1 MKKII
6 SVLII
11 CLLLSLTCGTMV
23 EQAIDSIEIS
33 FVFNRMPTIASNQ
46 FAVWIE
52 NSNGEMIQTLYV
64 TDFTAKRRG
73 YEKRE
78 MSLSSWVSAADP
90 AGMNKT
96 MKAFEKTLS
105 DLQLDCLD
113 LYLIHWPANSRRFS
127 DLDSINL
134 DTWRAMT
141 DLYNVGKV
149 RAIGVSNFQ
158 PKHLRS
164 LLETEVKPMVN
175 QIRFH
180 PGMMQREIV
189 SFCKENGLIVE
200 AWSPLGQGKVLSDPV
215 LQEIADRYGKSTA
228 QVCIKWCL
236 QHDICPLPK
245 SVTPDRIKANAE
257 VFDFLLTD
265 EEMTKIDEMDRGE
278 IVDSDNIDF

>member
-1 MKKII
+1 MKKLTDCFQLSNGVSLPCVGYGTWQTPDGEIASKSVKLAIEAGYRHIDCAAVYANEI
-6 SVLII
+6 SVGRGIK
-11 CLLLSLTCGTMV
+11 
-23 EQAIDSIEIS
+23 
-33 FVFNRMPTIASNQ
+33 ASGIPRNEL
-46 FAVWIE
+46 FITSKVWNTE
-52 NSNGEMIQTLYV
+52 
-64 TDFTAKRRG
+64 RG
-73 YEKRE
+73 Y
-78 MSLSSWVSAADP
+78 D
-90 AGMNKT
+90 KT
-96 MKAFEKTLS
+96 IKAFEKTLS
-105 DLQLDCLD
+105 DLQLDYLD
-113 LYLIHWPANSRRFS
+113 LYLIHWPANSKQFS
-127 DLDSINL
+127 DWDSINL

-141 DLYNVGKV
+141 DLYKARKV

-180 PGMMQREIV
+180 PGMMQQEIV
-189 SFCKENGLIVE
+189 SFCKENGLTVE

-257 VFDFLLTD
+257 VVDFTLTVD
-265 EEMTKIDEMDRGE
+265 DMATIDKMDRGE
-278 IVDSDNIDF
+278 IVDSDKIDF

>member
-1 MKKII
+1 MKKHTDGFQ
-6 SVLII
+6 
-11 CLLLSLTCGTMV
+11 LSNNVSLPCIGYGTWQTPDG
-23 EQAIDSIEIS
+23 E
-33 FVFNRMPTIASNQ
+33 IASESVKLAIEAGYRHIDCA
-46 FAVWIE
+46 AVYANEASVGRGIKASGIPRNELFITSKVWNTE
-52 NSNGEMIQTLYV
+52 
-64 TDFTAKRRG
+64 RG
-73 YEKRE
+73 Y
-78 MSLSSWVSAADP
+78 D
-90 AGMNKT
+90 KT

-105 DLQLDCLD
+105 DLQLDYLD
-113 LYLIHWPANSRRFS
+113 LYLIHWPANSKQFS
-127 DLDSINL
+127 DWDSINL

-141 DLYNVGKV
+141 DLYKAGKV

-158 PKHLRS
+158 PRHLRS
-164 LLETEVKPMVN
+164 LLETDVKPMVN

-180 PGMMQREIV
+180 PGMMQKEIV

-257 VFDFLLTD
+257 VFDFVLTD

>member
-1 MKKII
+1 MKKLTDGFQLLNGI
-6 SVLII
+6 SLPCIGY
-11 CLLLSLTCGTMV
+11 GTWQTPDG
-23 EQAIDSIEIS
+23 E
-33 FVFNRMPTIASNQ
+33 IASESVKLAIEAGYRHIDCA
-46 FAVWIE
+46 AVYANEASVGRGIKSSGISRSE
-52 NSNGEMIQTLYV
+52 LFV
-64 TDFTAKRRG
+64 TSKVWNTERG
-73 YEKRE
+73 Y
-78 MSLSSWVSAADP
+78 D
-90 AGMNKT
+90 KT

-105 DLQLDCLD
+105 DLQLDYLD
-113 LYLIHWPANSRRFS
+113 LYLIHWPANSKQFS
-127 DLDSINL
+127 DWDSINL

-141 DLYNVGKV
+141 DLYKAGKI

-158 PKHLRS
+158 PKHLKS

-215 LQEIADRYGKSTA
+215 LQEIANHYGKTTA

-245 SVTPDRIKANAE
+245 SVTPNRIKANAE
-257 VFDFLLTD
+257 VFDFTLTD
-265 EEMTKIDEMDRGE
+265 EDMTTIDKMDHGE

>member
-1 MKKII
+1 MKK
-6 SVLII
+6 LTDGFQ
-11 CLLLSLTCGTMV
+11 LSNGVSLPCVGYGTWQTPDG
-23 EQAIDSIEIS
+23 E
-33 FVFNRMPTIASNQ
+33 IASKSVKLAIEAGYRHIDCA
-46 FAVWIE
+46 AVYANEASVGRGIKASGIPRNELFITSKVWNTE
-52 NSNGEMIQTLYV
+52 
-64 TDFTAKRRG
+64 RG
-73 YEKRE
+73 Y
-78 MSLSSWVSAADP
+78 D
-90 AGMNKT
+90 KT
-96 MKAFEKTLS
+96 IKAFEKTLS
-105 DLQLDCLD
+105 DLQLDYLD
-113 LYLIHWPANSRRFS
+113 LYLIHWPANSKQFS
-127 DLDSINL
+127 DWDSINL

-141 DLYNVGKV
+141 DLYKAGKV

-158 PKHLRS
+158 PRHLRS
-164 LLETEVKPMVN
+164 LLETDVKPMVN

-180 PGMMQREIV
+180 PGMMQKEIV

-257 VFDFLLTD
+257 VFDFVLTD